1 VHSAAALRLG
11 YVRAVGPVDLRRR
24 APGAKAPVLI
34 LGFNA
39 GLEDLLHPRRQR
51 QGQRQRQRLAL
62 RAFVV
67 PTLRQA
73 QGRLLRKRR
82 EGWGTRFVSCGG
94 EVKVPVPR
102 LFKERRDKDG
112 PPGIDPPFA
121 KLIRGGWFA
130 KVFFMSDRVMS
141 ESAMSESTEQIR
153 ELLDSVYRVDSGR
166 ILATLIRL
174 LGDFDLAEEAMHE
187 AFAAALSLW
196 PKSGVPGNPR
206 PWLISTARFKAID
219 TLRRR
224 ARFDASQDEFVR
236 YFEAQSISAERS
248 NKNEEHGLED
258 DYLEDDRLRLIFTC
272 CHPSLAPDARVAL
285 TLREVC
291 GLTTEE
297 IAKAFLITPRTLAQR
312 VVRAKAKIRETPIR
326 YEVPTPGE
334 LPERLGAVLQVIY
347 LVFNEGYSAA
357 AGAEVTRAELTG
369 EAIRLG
375 RLLVELHLTELGPE
389 PEVIG
394 LLSLMLL
401 QESRRAARN
410 SPTGELILLENQDR
424 ALWNREQ
431 IAEGVALLEKALQY
445 RQKSRR
451 FGSYTL
457 QAAIAAVHA
466 EAESVART
474 DWRQIVAL
482 YDRLLQV
489 QPSPVVQL
497 NRAVA
502 IAMRDGPEAGLTNI
516 DAVLEHGEL
525 ANYYLAHSARADMCR
540 RLGRTAEARASYE
553 KALALTQQEPERQFL
568 QERIRQ
574 LK

>member
-1 VHSAAALRLG
+1 
-11 YVRAVGPVDLRRR
+11 
-24 APGAKAPVLI
+24 
-34 LGFNA
+34 
-39 GLEDLLHPRRQR
+39 
-51 QGQRQRQRLAL
+51 
-62 RAFVV
+62 
-67 PTLRQA
+67 
-73 QGRLLRKRR
+73 
-82 EGWGTRFVSCGG
+82 
-94 EVKVPVPR
+94 
-102 LFKERRDKDG
+102 
-112 PPGIDPPFA
+112 
-121 KLIRGGWFA
+121 
-130 KVFFMSDRVMS
+130 MS
-141 ESAMSESTEQIR
+141 ERSTAQIR
-153 ELLDSVYRVDSGR
+153 ELLDSLYRVDSGR

-196 PKSGVPGNPR
+196 PRSGVPGNPR

-224 ARFDASQDEFVR
+224 ARFDASQSELVR
-236 YFEAQSISAERS
+236 YLEAQSSSAERF
-248 NKNEEHGLED
+248 NEEDSLEED
-258 DYLEDDRLRLIFTC
+258 RLEDDRLRLIFTC
-272 CHPSLAPDARVAL
+272 CHPSLAPEAHVAL

-297 IAKAFLITPRTLAQR
+297 IAKAFLTTPRTLAQR
-312 VVRAKAKIRETPIR
+312 IVRAKAKIRETPIR
-326 YEVPTPGE
+326 YEVPTPEE

-357 AGAEVTRAELTG
+357 AGAEVTRAELSG

-375 RLLVELHLTELGPE
+375 RLLTALGPE

-401 QESRRAARN
+401 QESRHAART

-424 ALWNREQ
+424 SLWNREQ
-431 IAEGVALLEKALQY
+431 IAEGVALLEKALQ
-445 RQKSRR
+445 SRR

-466 EAESVART
+466 EAKSVATT

-482 YDRLLQV
+482 YDRLV
-489 QPSPVVQL
+489 RIQPSPVVQL

-502 IAMRDGPEAGLTNI
+502 IAMRDGPEAGLAQI

-525 ANYYLAHSARADMCR
+525 ANYYLAHSARADMYR
-540 RLGRTAEARASYE
+540 RLGTGPLRLGPPMR
-553 KALALTQQEPERQFL
+553 KLWR
-568 QERIRQ
+568 
-574 LK
+574 

>member
-1 VHSAAALRLG
+1 
-11 YVRAVGPVDLRRR
+11 
-24 APGAKAPVLI
+24 
-34 LGFNA
+34 
-39 GLEDLLHPRRQR
+39 
-51 QGQRQRQRLAL
+51 
-62 RAFVV
+62 
-67 PTLRQA
+67 
-73 QGRLLRKRR
+73 
-82 EGWGTRFVSCGG
+82 
-94 EVKVPVPR
+94 
-102 LFKERRDKDG
+102 
-112 PPGIDPPFA
+112 
-121 KLIRGGWFA
+121 
-130 KVFFMSDRVMS
+130 MSERVMS
-141 ESAMSESTEQIR
+141 ERVMSERSTEQIR
-153 ELLDSVYRVDSGR
+153 ELLDSLYRVDSGR

-196 PKSGVPGNPR
+196 PSNGVPGNPR

-224 ARFDASQDEFVR
+224 ARFDESQDELVR
-236 YFEAQSISAERS
+236 YLEAQWSSAERP
-248 NKNEEHGLED
+248 NEEDSLED
-258 DYLEDDRLRLIFTC
+258 DHLEDDRLRLIFTC
-272 CHPSLAPDARVAL
+272 CHPSLAPEAHVAL

-312 VVRAKAKIRETPIR
+312 IVRAKAKIRETPIP
-326 YEVPTPGE
+326 YEVPTPQE

-375 RLLVELHLTELGPE
+375 RLLTELRPE
-389 PEVIG
+389 PEVMG
-394 LLSLMLL
+394 LLALMLL
-401 QESRRAARN
+401 QESRRAART

-424 ALWNREQ
+424 SLWNREQ
-431 IAEGVALLEKALQY
+431 IAEGVALLEKALKSQ
-445 RQKSRR
+445 QKSRR

-466 EAESVART
+466 EAESVAAT

-482 YDRLLQV
+482 YDRLLRI

-502 IAMRDGPEAGLTNI
+502 IAMRDGPEAGLAHI
-516 DAVLEHGEL
+516 DAVLEQGEL
-525 ANYYLAHSARADMCR
+525 ANYYLAHSARADMYR

-568 QERIRQ
+568 ARRLEE

>member
-1 VHSAAALRLG
+1 
-11 YVRAVGPVDLRRR
+11 
-24 APGAKAPVLI
+24 
-34 LGFNA
+34 
-39 GLEDLLHPRRQR
+39 
-51 QGQRQRQRLAL
+51 
-62 RAFVV
+62 
-67 PTLRQA
+67 
-73 QGRLLRKRR
+73 
-82 EGWGTRFVSCGG
+82 
-94 EVKVPVPR
+94 
-102 LFKERRDKDG
+102 
-112 PPGIDPPFA
+112 
-121 KLIRGGWFA
+121 
-130 KVFFMSDRVMS
+130 MS
-141 ESAMSESTEQIR
+141 ERSTEQIR
-153 ELLDSVYRVDSGR
+153 ELLDSLYRVESGR

-196 PKSGVPGNPR
+196 PRSGVPGNPR

-224 ARFDASQDEFVR
+224 ARFDASQDELVR
-236 YFEAQSISAERS
+236 HLEAQWRSAERS
-248 NKNEEHGLED
+248 NEEDSVED
-258 DYLEDDRLRLIFTC
+258 DRLEDDRLRLIFTC
-272 CHPSLAPDARVAL
+272 CHPSLPPEAHVAL

-312 VVRAKAKIRETPIR
+312 IVRAKAKIRETPIP
-326 YEVPTPGE
+326 YEVPTLQE

-357 AGAEVTRAELTG
+357 AGVEVTRAELTG

-375 RLLVELHLTELGPE
+375 RLLTELRPD
-389 PEVIG
+389 PEVMG

-401 QESRRAARN
+401 QESRHAART

-424 ALWNREQ
+424 SLWNREQ
-431 IAEGVALLEKALQY
+431 IAEGVALLEKAL
-445 RQKSRR
+445 KSRR
-451 FGSYTL
+451 FGAYTL

-466 EAESVART
+466 EAKSVAAT

-482 YDRLLQV
+482 YNRLVRV

-502 IAMRDGPEAGLTNI
+502 IAMCEGPEAGLTHIN
-516 DAVLEHGEL
+516 AVLEHGEL
-525 ANYYLAHSARADMCR
+525 ANYYLAHSARADMYR
-540 RLGRTAEARASYE
+540 RLGRTAEARSSYE
-553 KALALTQQEPERQFL
+553 RALALTQQEPERQFL